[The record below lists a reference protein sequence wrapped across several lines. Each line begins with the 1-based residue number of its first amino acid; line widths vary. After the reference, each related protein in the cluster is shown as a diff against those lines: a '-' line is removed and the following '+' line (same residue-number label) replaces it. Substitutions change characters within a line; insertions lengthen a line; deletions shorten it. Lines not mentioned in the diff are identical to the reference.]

1 MGDGTGSSGA
11 KRDHTSTVT
20 FAPMARPNDDQIH
33 ETWVDSNRIVPKRFI
48 RPVLQFTKIEAAGG
62 MVLLIAAMIAVIW
75 ANSSWYESYFE
86 LFDTH
91 ISFDFALFHVDE
103 SLKHFIN
110 DGLMAVFFFVVGLEI
125 KRELVVGELNSA
137 KKASLPAMAALGG
150 MVVPAGIFVA
160 IIIATGT
167 EGALHG
173 WGIPM
178 ATDIAF
184 SVGVVALLGSR
195 ISVSAKLFLLAL
207 AIVDDIGA
215 IAVIAI
221 FYTDDLNLIQLGI
234 GIAGLAAI
242 WLARRAGIVS
252 LLFYVPVALVIWYF
266 FLESGVHATI
276 AGVALGL
283 LTPVKSKYTN
293 EEFRQKAVAVLDRW
307 NINRASPDSEA
318 RLDQDALELAAV
330 AKASVSPL
338 DRLEHALHPWSS
350 FVIVPLFALAN
361 AGVRFVGSDAS
372 MAEQVFS
379 PVAMAVALGLLIGKP
394 VGITLATWIGLK
406 LNLGELPPRTTLTT
420 VAGLGS
426 LAGIGFTV
434 SLFVT
439 ELAFKEPLL
448 ADEAKLGIFIGSGIA
463 GIIGFLVLRSLRTPQ
478 QAYDEVAATAL
489 GEDPA

>member
-1 MGDGTGSSGA
+1 MATPKD
-11 KRDHTSTVT
+11 DH
-20 FAPMARPNDDQIH
+20 IH
-33 ETWVDSNRIVPKRFI
+33 ETWVDSNKVVPKRFI
-48 RPVLQFTKIEAAGG
+48 RPVMQFSRVEAAGG
-62 MVLLIAAMIAVIW
+62 FVLLFAAAVAVIW
-75 ANSSWYESYFE
+75 ANSPWFESYYE
-86 LFDTH
+86 LFNTH
-91 ISFDFALFHVDE
+91 IELDLVFVHIDE

-125 KRELVVGELNSA
+125 KRELVVGELNSV
-137 KKASLPAMAALGG
+137 KKATLPALAAFGG
-150 MVVPAGIFVA
+150 MIVPAGIFVA
-160 IIIATGT
+160 IILATGT
-167 EGALHG
+167 DGALHG

-184 SVGVVALLGSR
+184 SGGVVALLGSR
-195 ISVSAKLFLLAL
+195 VSVSAKRFLLAL

-221 FYTDDLNLIQLGI
+221 FYTDQLNFMQLAFGV
-234 GIAGLAAI
+234 AGLVGI
-242 WLARRAGIVS
+242 YLARRAGIVS
-252 LLFYVPVALVIWYF
+252 LLFYVPVAWAVWYF

-283 LTPVKSKYTN
+283 LTPVKSKYSN

-350 FVIVPLFALAN
+350 FVIIPLFALAN
-361 AGVRFVGSDAS
+361 AGVRFVG
-372 MAEQVFS
+372 AEESFAQQVFS
-379 PVAMAVALGLLIGKP
+379 PVALAVAAGLLIGKP
-394 VGITLATWIGLK
+394 VGITLATWIGVK
-406 LNLGELPPRTTLTT
+406 LNLGELPRRTTMKTI
-420 VAGLGS
+420 VGLGS

-463 GIIGFLVLRSLRTPQ
+463 GVLGYTILRSLKTPQ
-478 QAYDEVAATAL
+478 EAYDEAATGL
-489 GEDPA
+489 SDDPA